1 MPKEDERRKELTQ
14 KEIEAEKF
22 RTFFSTSVAQV
33 PEAMSR
39 REEEETPPKRGLF
52 GGLFHREKP
61 ESETKEP
68 AERGLE
74 LPPTGE
80 IVLGD
85 DAEEPQADLELVLEP
100 EEAAAEQPV
109 MPEPK
114 KQTVPVTPEKAPQ
127 EPAKPEAPAPEPV
140 KPAEPA
146 KPAEP
151 VKKEKPENKATAP
164 APSNE
169 TKKQKLDQPAAS
181 RSAMEQ
187 REDEEMKELKA
198 MLFGKPKAPAKSA
211 PKQTETLPASPLTGL
226 VFAEDKA
233 APEPPKT
240 PAEPEK
246 TPEKPPVTP
255 QPTPRMETAAEP
267 ESGKEKTTEIPAF
280 RFFGKADDEVKAPTR
295 ETAPGPDDSMSLPL
309 IGLDNEGNPSEEPA
323 SEEAP
328 ATPKEVGEKLRK
340 MGAALTLRC
349 VLGGILAA
357 VLLHFGLVAEGL
369 LAPLAALDPVV
380 APAAFYAANLL
391 FLAAAMAVAAPVLR
405 DGLLGLKKD
414 GRPSSDT
421 MPALAACAALLE
433 AVVALLNAQSYQ
445 TSSFTILSGIA
456 ALGLFMALL
465 GSRVQLA
472 AVKGGYDLAM
482 SEPEHRGAYRVKD
495 KDLIRM
501 LSRSLDQKDPWIL
514 LSRPTDWDEK
524 LVEQS
529 FGERASERRARKTAY
544 ILLAASV
551 LAGLVFLLF
560 GGGISGGAA
569 ALTAMLCMGAPLSS
583 TLVAGVASLRLQ
595 RTAAAAGAVIPGWA
609 AVEEL
614 GGVDTVQ
621 VDADELFTA
630 DSAMLEDIRIF
641 KGGRIDRAILYSASV
656 LNQSCAALRGLF
668 RQIIEDRTDI
678 LYPIKD
684 LEVHR
689 GLGFAAWCDNN
700 RVLIGNRAYMER
712 EGVPLPELEYEQK
725 HSQNGTLQILYLAVS
740 GNLHA
745 MFVLHYVGGRNAA
758 RGLEMLQKEN
768 IRLLVSCEDP
778 SLTARQIAEV
788 YHLPEGMVT
797 LLDQEQCTSLA
808 AAEQAAPAAEN
819 AETCCM
825 IHTQGF
831 ASLTG
836 GLRAAEQAQNAEN
849 SATTVQLVSVWFSV
863 VIGVLLTY
871 AGSVGMLSV
880 VMVLMYQAA
889 WSALSLAVCALKQ
902 HNG

>member
-1 MPKEDERRKELTQ
+1 
-14 KEIEAEKF
+14 
-22 RTFFSTSVAQV
+22 
-33 PEAMSR
+33 
-39 REEEETPPKRGLF
+39 
-52 GGLFHREKP
+52 
-61 ESETKEP
+61 
-68 AERGLE
+68 
-74 LPPTGE
+74 
-80 IVLGD
+80 
-85 DAEEPQADLELVLEP
+85 
-100 EEAAAEQPV
+100 
-109 MPEPK
+109 
-114 KQTVPVTPEKAPQ
+114 
-127 EPAKPEAPAPEPV
+127 
-140 KPAEPA
+140 
-146 KPAEP
+146 
-151 VKKEKPENKATAP
+151 
-164 APSNE
+164 
-169 TKKQKLDQPAAS
+169 
-181 RSAMEQ
+181 
-187 REDEEMKELKA
+187 
-198 MLFGKPKAPAKSA
+198 
-211 PKQTETLPASPLTGL
+211 
-226 VFAEDKA
+226 
-233 APEPPKT
+233 
-240 PAEPEK
+240 
-246 TPEKPPVTP
+246 
-255 QPTPRMETAAEP
+255 
-267 ESGKEKTTEIPAF
+267 
-280 RFFGKADDEVKAPTR
+280 
-295 ETAPGPDDSMSLPL
+295 MSLPL
-309 IGLDNEGNPSEEPA
+309 IGLDNEGNPSEEPPVEALKAAPAAEASTAEVPVDGTPAAEAEPA

-328 ATPKEVGEKLRK
+328 ATPEEVGEKLRK

-544 ILLAASV
+544 ILLAAGV

-569 ALTAMLCMGAPLSS
+569 ALTAILCMGAPLSS

-684 LEVHR
+684 LEVHQ